1 MANLILLGIG
11 GIGAI
16 GGLVG
21 ASLFIDHQKKHN
33 SNFDP
38 SSILSVGLIGRMVG
52 VIVAYTIVGCIIVN
66 TGLCF
71 GLTGIY
77 YGTKKL
83 LLLSG
88 IL

>member
-1 MANLILLGIG
+1 MADLIIAGIG
-11 GIGAI
+11 VTGAI

-21 ASLFIDHQKKHN
+21 AGLYIDYQKKKGY
-33 SNFDP
+33 FDP
-38 SSILSVGLIGRMVG
+38 SSTLSIALIGGIVG
-52 VIVAYTIVGCIIVN
+52 AITAYTIAGCIVVG
-66 TGLCF
+66 TGLYF
-71 GLTGIY
+71 GTVGIY